1 MKLEWNYKEAQ
12 YGRYWLE
19 LSNDGSSITK
29 ILLVDCK
36 HDGSGYNGV
45 IRYKYSGVT
54 ILDDITLDEAMKQV
68 EEYMVSWWEKRYKA
82 AERDY
87 LEAMEIIEFLKTFK
101 ERNL

>member
-1 MKLEWNYKEAQ
+1 MKLEWNYKEAK

-19 LSNDGSSITK
+19 LSKEDHMITK
-29 ILLVDCK
+29 VLLVDCK
-36 HDGSGYNGV
+36 HDGTGYNGV
-45 IRYKYSGVT
+45 IRYKFSGIK

-68 EEYMVSWWEKRYKA
+68 EEYMVSWWKKSYKA

-87 LEAMEIIEFLKTFK
+87 LEAMEIVEFLKIFK